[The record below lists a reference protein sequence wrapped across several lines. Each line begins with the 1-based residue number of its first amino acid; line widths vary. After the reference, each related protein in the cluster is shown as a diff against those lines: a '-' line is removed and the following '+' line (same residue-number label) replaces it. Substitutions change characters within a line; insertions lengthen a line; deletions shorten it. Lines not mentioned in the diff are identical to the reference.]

1 MVHEEWIMVIS
12 TSDNLRALF
21 ENIKSLGFLGRL
33 FGWKRILVINSA
45 AANELN
51 TLNTEL
57 NALYEQNRMIQNQL
71 RAAFQEMDH
80 QKSLFSDLRT
90 DYEILRNTNINTSQE
105 LRNREVKLGS
115 LNESEHQNVQRIIT
129 LDKEIN
135 QKNFELQN
143 LIQEKIEKER
153 QLSAFTKADQQKQE
167 QYEHRITELN
177 ALKKQLDDD
186 RIRLQQEREDAIRT
200 GFEKIRTTWKN
211 HEKNVEE
218 YIRGICTRHQIEYID
233 KEQLPF
239 PGKPDNTLKISGEY
253 VIFDA
258 KSPLSDDLGNFPA
271 YIKAQTEQL
280 KKYVKEKGV
289 NKSLF
294 LVIPANTL
302 DCIDQF
308 YYNLADYVVYIVSTD
323 ALEPVIMSLKKIED
337 YEFTEQLSPEERENI
352 CRVIGKFAHATKRRI
367 QIDSYFC
374 GEFINIL
381 NNCECLPDEILE
393 KTVEFEKSDKMNPP
407 LEKRAKIISPVQL
420 RKDVRRIRQEADA
433 QDIDTGVSGA
443 VMEKLPL
450 YRTGDKSTLYIQD
463 PEKRE

>member
-21 ENIKSLGFLGRL
+21 ENIKSLGFFGRL
-33 FGWKRILVINSA
+33 FGWNRILVINSA
-45 AANELN
+45 AVNELN

-80 QKSLFSDLRT
+80 QKSLFSDLRA
-90 DYEILRNTNINTSQE
+90 DYEILRNTNITTSQE
-105 LRNREVKLGS
+105 LRNREVELGS
-115 LNESEHQNVQRIIT
+115 LSESEHQNVQRIIT

-200 GFEKIRTTWKN
+200 GFEKMKTTWKN

-218 YIRGICTRHQIEYID
+218 FIRGICTRHQIEYID

-239 PGKPDNTLKISGEY
+239 PGKPDNTLKISGEF

-294 LVIPANTL
+294 LVIPTNTL

-308 YYNLADYVVYIVSTD
+308 YYNLADYVVYIVTTD

>member
-33 FGWKRILVINSA
+33 FGWNRILVINSA
-45 AANELN
+45 AVNELN

-71 RAAFQEMDH
+71 RGAFQEMDH
-80 QKSLFSDLRT
+80 QKSLFSDLRA
-90 DYEILRNTNINTSQE
+90 DYEILRNTNITTSQE
-105 LRNREVKLGS
+105 LRNREVELGS
-115 LNESEHQNVQRIIT
+115 LSESEHQNVQRIIT

-143 LIQEKIEKER
+143 LIQDKIEKER

-200 GFEKIRTTWKN
+200 GFEKMRTTWKN

-218 YIRGICTRHQIEYID
+218 FIRGICTRHQIEYID
-233 KEQLPF
+233 KELLPF
-239 PGKPDNTLKISGEY
+239 PGKPDNTLKISGEF

-308 YYNLADYVVYIVSTD
+308 YYNLADYVVYIVTTD
-323 ALEPVIMSLKKIED
+323 TLEPVIMSLKKIED
-337 YEFTEQLSPEERENI
+337 YEFTEQLSPDERENI